1 MNDLKKNIN
10 LPLLYEIRKD
20 VFAKS
25 RDAEYGER
33 LFSMMHHMGLLAQ
46 IARKEG
52 LLALVDAAKEIPQ
65 KLNFIR
71 IYSPQFLMFAM
82 VWKEKTS

>member
-33 LFSMMHHMGLLAQ
+33 LFSMMRHMDLLART
-46 IARKEG
+46 ARKEG
-52 LLALVDAAKEIPQ
+52 LLALADAAGEIPE
-65 KLNFIR
+65 R
-71 IYSPQFLMFAM
+71 VVCSC
-82 VWKEKTS
+82 KEETFFRHIGL